1 MKRRRKINESERAS
15 CVSLR
20 GSGERSGM
28 CAAKAA
34 VAPRASAERRG
45 GSMISSEIM
54 QRVARGLMAIAVV
67 FACGVARAD
76 DADVQRA
83 LPNLKHE
90 DFRVRTQAALA
101 LGASKSER
109 AVNPLCNSL
118 GDENVSVRAAAAAA
132 LGRLSLG
139 GDDCLEKR
147 LANEDNKNVKAA
159 IEKAL
164 EQFDGGEPV
173 FTPDVRYYVAV
184 GKLSDKSGRSG
195 SALERLVRKSMV
207 SSGQT
212 IPIIALAPGHETPA
226 RAKERIAKHAK
237 LKAFFLSP
245 RLPPFEYADG
255 NLTVKLEVAMFSY
268 PEKAMLGAFSVR
280 LTQPDVSSQDTSSE
294 NDLVALAAER
304 ALEKFSRIAPTL

>member
-1 MKRRRKINESERAS
+1 
-15 CVSLR
+15 
-20 GSGERSGM
+20 
-28 CAAKAA
+28 
-34 VAPRASAERRG
+34 
-45 GSMISSEIM
+45 M
-54 QRVARGLMAIAVV
+54 QSVARGLMAFAVV
-67 FACGVARAD
+67 LAASVARAD

-109 AVNPLCNSL
+109 AVMPLCNSL

-147 LANEDNKNVKAA
+147 LETEDNKNVKAA

-173 FTPDVRYYVAV
+173 FTADVRYYVAV

-195 SALERLVRKSMV
+195 NALERLVRKSMV
-207 SSGQT
+207 SSGGN
-212 IPIIALAPGHETPA
+212 IPIIALAPGHETPT
-226 RAKERIAKHAK
+226 RAKERMAKRPK
-237 LKAFFLSP
+237 VRAFYLSP

-255 NLTVKLEVAMFSY
+255 SLTVKLEVAMFSY
-268 PEKAMLGAFSVR
+268 PDKSMLGAFTVR
-280 LTQPDVSSQDTSSE
+280 LTQPDVPKPDTSSE
-294 NDLVALAAER
+294 NELVALAAER

>member
-1 MKRRRKINESERAS
+1 MRIREARYRENTCAGLRQSSDNGVMCAWLAFEGERAS
-15 CVSLR
+15 AKR
-20 GSGERSGM
+20 REGS
-28 CAAKAA
+28 
-34 VAPRASAERRG
+34 V
-45 GSMISSEIM
+45 ISSQIM
-54 QRVARGLMAIAVV
+54 QSVVRGLMAFAVV

-118 GDENVSVRAAAAAA
+118 NDENVSVRAAAAAA

-139 GDDCLEKR
+139 GDECLEKR
-147 LANEDNKNVKAA
+147 LASEDNKNVKSA

-164 EQFDGGEPV
+164 EQVDGGEPV

-184 GKLSDKSGRSG
+184 GKLSDKSGRNG
-195 SALERLVRKSMV
+195 NALERLVRKSML
-207 SSGQT
+207 SSGQN
-212 IPIIALAPGHETPA
+212 IPILALAPGHETPA
-226 RAKERIAKHAK
+226 RAKERMAKRPK
-237 LKAFFLSP
+237 VKAFFLAP

-255 NLTVKLEVAMFSY
+255 NLTVRLEVAMFSY